1 MKLKSIQVVTCVI
14 NAEKEFNFK
23 SAVHMTVMFVFL
35 NCVNCCLKA
44 DVLAFNTLNFIS
56 QHQTSFE
63 MRVNIYSPKPL
74 TTMSPLHLTGC
85 KKNSTKKAKKGR
97 IITQTLE
104 NPLCPKIFLTRPK
117 LSEKT
122 KLFCFALY
130 FCIF

>member
-23 SAVHMTVMFVFL
+23 SAIHMTVMFVFL
-35 NCVNCCLKA
+35 NCYNCCLKA

-56 QHQTSFE
+56 QHQ

-85 KKNSTKKAKKGR
+85 KKNSTKKAKKGH

-104 NPLCPKIFLTRPK
+104 NPLCPKIKLKRPK

-122 KLFCFALY
+122 
-130 FCIF
+130 

>member
-56 QHQTSFE
+56 QHQTWFE

-85 KKNSTKKAKKGR
+85 KKIQQRKRKKV
-97 IITQTLE
+97 I
-104 NPLCPKIFLTRPK
+104 
-117 LSEKT
+117 
-122 KLFCFALY
+122 
-130 FCIF
+130 

>member
-23 SAVHMTVMFVFL
+23 SALHIMFVFL

-63 MRVNIYSPKPL
+63 MRVNIYSLKPL

-85 KKNSTKKAKKGR
+85 KKIQQRKRKKV
-97 IITQTLE
+97 I
-104 NPLCPKIFLTRPK
+104 
-117 LSEKT
+117 
-122 KLFCFALY
+122 
-130 FCIF
+130 